1 MVSSRPTRLEFK
13 VTLASTDLVDDLS
26 TNAAAT
32 RPAVMGFYAAVL
44 IFGLTG
50 GVILGR
56 QIQSSARVR
65 L

>member
-1 MVSSRPTRLEFK
+1 MVSSRPTGLEFK
-13 VTLASTDLVDDLS
+13 VTRASTDLVDDLS

-50 GVILGR
+50 GVFLGSP
-56 QIQSSARVR
+56 IQSRARVR